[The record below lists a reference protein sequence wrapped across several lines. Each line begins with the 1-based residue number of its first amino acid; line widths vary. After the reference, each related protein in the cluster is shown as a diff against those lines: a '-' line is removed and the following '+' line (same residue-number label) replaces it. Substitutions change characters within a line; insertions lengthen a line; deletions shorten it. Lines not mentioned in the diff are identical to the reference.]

1 MSGAQMNK
9 IEVKNVFKIFG
20 PRADA
25 ALALI
30 RQGRSKA
37 EVLAQTGCV
46 VGVNDLS
53 LSIGAGEIFVIMGLS
68 GSGKSTLVRH
78 FNRLI
83 DPTSGEILVDGEDI
97 LRYDMEALRQ
107 FRRRKISMVFQ
118 SFGLLPHKSVLDNV
132 AYGLKVRGES
142 RAQCHERALHWIAT
156 VGLKGY
162 EKSYPHQLS
171 GGMRQRVGLARALAA
186 DTEIILMDEAFRPR
200 PVDPRGHAGPVAG
213 TAENPA
219 QDHRLHHPRPRRG
232 GTHRQP
238 HRDPQ
243 GRPADPGRHTTG
255 NPPPAGRRLR
265 RPLRPA
271 AGGEPMSDLPSVVFG
286 DGPLRW
292 QELVAVARHG
302 ARLELSA
309 AAWARIDNA
318 RAIVCRIVANGER
331 AYGISTGLGAL
342 CDVLLEGEQL
352 AELSRN
358 TLLSHACGVGEPLRD
373 EQTRAII
380 CAAVANY
387 SQGKSGLDRSL
398 VEGLLALLNHG
409 ITPQVPAQ
417 GSVGYLTHMAHVG
430 IALLGIGEVSY
441 RGSVVPAAAALAAEG
456 LATVRLGAKDGLCLV
471 NGTPCMTGLACLALD
486 DAQRLAQW
494 ADVIGAMSFEALR
507 GQLAAF
513 DAEIVALKPH
523 PGMQRVAANLRAL
536 LAGSQVLENARGIR
550 TQDALSI
557 RSIPQI
563 HGACRDQ
570 LAHAA
575 RQIETELNSATDNPL
590 LLGTPEAYRV
600 VSQANPHGESV
611 AMAADLLAIAVAEL
625 GGVAER
631 RLDRLVNPLV
641 SGLPAFLVG
650 KPGVNS
656 GMMITQYVAASLAGE
671 NRQLAQPAVVDNFV
685 TSALQEDH
693 LSLGTSAALKLGRAL
708 ENLRRILAIE
718 YLLAAQA
725 FEFLA
730 PQRFGQG
737 TAAAWGILRERVP
750 AYDTDRWLAPDI
762 ASAAAILG
770 ERKSLARLAASI
782 GDLQ

>member
-1 MSGAQMNK
+1 A
-9 IEVKNVFKIFG
+9 
-20 PRADA
+20 
-25 ALALI
+25 
-30 RQGRSKA
+30 
-37 EVLAQTGCV
+37 
-46 VGVNDLS
+46 
-53 LSIGAGEIFVIMGLS
+53 
-68 GSGKSTLVRH
+68 
-78 FNRLI
+78 
-83 DPTSGEILVDGEDI
+83 
-97 LRYDMEALRQ
+97 
-107 FRRRKISMVFQ
+107 
-118 SFGLLPHKSVLDNV
+118 
-132 AYGLKVRGES
+132 
-142 RAQCHERALHWIAT
+142 
-156 VGLKGY
+156 
-162 EKSYPHQLS
+162 
-171 GGMRQRVGLARALAA
+171 
-186 DTEIILMDEAFRPR
+186 
-200 PVDPRGHAGPVAG
+200 
-213 TAENPA
+213 
-219 QDHRLHHPRPRRG
+219 
-232 GTHRQP
+232 
-238 HRDPQ
+238 
-243 GRPADPGRHTTG
+243 
-255 NPPPAGRRLR
+255 
-265 RPLRPA
+265 A
-271 AGGEPMSDLPSVVFG
+271 AG
-286 DGPLRW
+286 W
-292 QELVAVARHG
+292 
-302 ARLELSA
+302 
-309 AAWARIDNA
+309 
-318 RAIVCRIVANGER
+318 
-331 AYGISTGLGAL
+331 
-342 CDVLLEGEQL
+342 
-352 AELSRN
+352 
-358 TLLSHACGVGEPLRD
+358 
-373 EQTRAII
+373 
-380 CAAVANY
+380 
-387 SQGKSGLDRSL
+387 
-398 VEGLLALLNHG
+398 
-409 ITPQVPAQ
+409 
-417 GSVGYLTHMAHVG
+417 
-430 IALLGIGEVSY
+430 
-441 RGSVVPAAAALAAEG
+441 AAEG

-523 PGMQRVAANLRAL
+523 PGMQRVAVNLRAL